1 MQELSDRTSHSA
13 STSTSP
19 SVKNKRE
26 LRADENATPN
36 VVVVPNTRR
45 RFSAQEKQELVR
57 LTYLPGNFV
66 STAARTYDI
75 APSVLFRWR
84 SLEKQGQLTALKT
97 GEQTVSAA
105 QYAQALEE
113 IKRLQRPL
121 GQATADNELLKE
133 AVEIIKTKKWT
144 AR

>member
-1 MQELSDRTSHSA
+1 ML
-13 STSTSP
+13 
-19 SVKNKRE
+19 KNRRE
-26 LRADENATPN
+26 LRAYGNITPN
-36 VVVVPNTRR
+36 VIVVPETRR

-57 LTYLPGNFV
+57 LTYLPGNSV
-66 STAARTYDI
+66 STVARTYGI

-113 IKRLQRPL
+113 IKRLQRLL

-133 AVEIIKTKKWT
+133 AVQIIKTKKWT

>member
-1 MQELSDRTSHSA
+1 MPE
-13 STSTSP
+13 
-19 SVKNKRE
+19 
-26 LRADENATPN
+26 
-36 VVVVPNTRR
+36 TRR
-45 RFSAQEKQELVR
+45 RFLAQEKQELVR
-57 LTYLPGNFV
+57 LTYLPGNSV
-66 STAARTYDI
+66 STVARTYGI
-75 APSVLFRWR
+75 AQSVLFRWR

-113 IKRLQRPL
+113 IKRLQRLL

-133 AVEIIKTKKWT
+133 AVQIIKTKKWT

>member
-1 MQELSDRTSHSA
+1 MQEISDRTSHSA

-36 VVVVPNTRR
+36 VVVVPKTRC

-66 STAARTYDI
+66 STVARTYDI

-105 QYAQALEE
+105 QYAQALKE
-113 IKRLQRPL
+113 IKMLQRLL
-121 GQATADNELLKE
+121 GQASTDNELL
-133 AVEIIKTKKWT
+133 
-144 AR
+144 